1 MSERSSGIRV
11 DPCLSVVNSSPS
23 VVRVA
28 VGMSGGIDSSVAAA
42 LLAGQG
48 YEVIG
53 LTLHMFK
60 EGSRCC
66 SLEDVNRARKVCDHL
81 GIRHYVMNVV
91 DAFRDAIIK
100 PWADA
105 YARGRTPNPCI
116 LCNRHF
122 KFGALMTR
130 AEQLGCSFVATGHY
144 VRLDRRNDGP
154 HLLRGVDPLKDQSYF
169 LHRLTRGQLEK
180 CLFPLGDMTKA
191 EVKAYA
197 ATHSVPVEGHRET
210 TDLCFI
216 HDDGPAPVVEQFH
229 PELVRQG
236 PILDTNGKVLG
247 EHRGFHRYTIGQ
259 RDGLRFAAGR
269 RVYVKEVRPADN
281 AVVVADRNELMR
293 EDFLVE
299 EPHWILGEPQL
310 PADLTVRIRYRTA
323 AVAARVSRLDNGSL
337 LVELSLPQFAV
348 TPGQAAVFQQGDE
361 VLGGGWIM

>member
-1 MSERSSGIRV
+1 MIPAPTDKYRI
-11 DPCLSVVNSSPS
+11 
-23 VVRVA
+23 A

-42 LLAGQG
+42 LLAAQG
-48 YEVIG
+48 HEVVG

-60 EGSRCC
+60 DGSRCC

-91 DAFRDAIIK
+91 DQFRDEIIK
-100 PWADA
+100 PWADE

-116 LCNRHF
+116 LCNRQF
-122 KFGALMTR
+122 KFGTLMTR
-130 AEQLGCSFVATGHY
+130 AEQLGCAFVATGHY
-144 VRLDRRNDGP
+144 VRLDRREDGP

-169 LHRLTRGQLEK
+169 LHRLTRAQLEK

-197 ATHSVPVEGHRET
+197 AEHAVPVEGHRET
-210 TDLCFI
+210 ADLCFI
-216 HDDGPAPVVEQFH
+216 NDDGPAPVVEQFH
-229 PELVRQG
+229 PELARSG
-236 PILDTNGKVLG
+236 PILDGSGTVLG

-293 EDFLVE
+293 DEFRVAD
-299 EPHWILGEPQL
+299 PHWILGEPPL

-323 AVAARVSRLDNGSL
+323 AVPVRVSRLDNGSL
-337 LVELSLPQFAV
+337 LVNLSLPQFAV
-348 TPGQAAVFQQGDE
+348 TPGQAAVFHRGDE
-361 VLGGGWIM
+361 VLGGGWISTNDQ